1 MRASDRS
8 FRWLIVGPVLL
19 YAGLLLMGPLVAV
32 VAGAFAEGIGAL
44 VRRLSAP
51 DAVHALELTLLI
63 AAGATVFNAV
73 LGVLVAN
80 VLVRDSFPG
89 RRFLDGLVD
98 LPFAVSPVIAGFM
111 IILLFGRDGWLTPLA
126 DAAGIKF
133 VFSIPGMFL
142 ATAFVSLPFTIRE
155 VMPVLEQHGR
165 HQEDAALTMGAS
177 PWQAFRRV
185 TLPGIRWGI
194 LYGISLTF
202 ARAIGEFGAVLVV
215 SGSVAGLTETSTLFI
230 FRSLD
235 ERDAVGAHGMAF
247 VLAAVSFTL
256 LMAMEIVRRRGAG
269 QPVKGEG
276 A

>member
-1 MRASDRS
+1 VRASDRS
-8 FRWLIVGPVLL
+8 RKWLIVAPVIL
-19 YAGLLLMGPLVAV
+19 YAGLLLIGPIGAV
-32 VAGAFAEGIGAL
+32 ITGAFAEGAGAL
-44 VRRLSAP
+44 LRRLAAP
-51 DAVHALELTLLI
+51 DAVHALQLTLLL
-63 AAGATVFNAV
+63 AVGATVFNAV
-73 LGVLVAN
+73 LGILVAH
-80 VLVRDSFPG
+80 VLVRDSFRG

-111 IILLFGRDGWLTPLA
+111 IILLFGREGWLAPLA

-133 VFSIPGMFL
+133 VFSLPGMFL
-142 ATAFVSLPFTIRE
+142 ATAFVSLPFTTRE
-155 VMPVLEQHGR
+155 VMPVLQQHG
-165 HQEDAALTMGAS
+165 HDQEDAALTMGAS

-185 TLPGIRWGI
+185 TLPGIRWGV

-235 ERDAVGAHGMAF
+235 ERDAVGAHGMAL

-256 LMAMEIVRRRGAG
+256 LMAMELVRRRGAR
-269 QPVKGEG
+269 QMAKGEEI
-276 A
+276 